1 METVKASTELVEC
14 TLTESEKR
22 VRREELRAGVFGLVT
37 KGHETDDGY
46 ALGFDPG
53 SIEIVRELVAFE
65 SRCCG
70 FMTYTIDD
78 QDGRLTWL
86 RLSGPEGTKD
96 LVRNWLPATVLQLI
110 DGR

>member
-1 METVKASTELVEC
+1 METVKASTDLVAC

-22 VRREELRAGVFGLVT
+22 ARREELRAGVFALIT
-37 KGHETDDGY
+37 KGRETDDGY
-46 ALGFDPG
+46 ALGFEPG
-53 SIEIVRELVAFE
+53 SIGIVRELVAFE
-65 SRCCG
+65 SQCCG

-96 LVRNWLPATVLQLI
+96 VVRKWLPATALQLI